1 MVKGKKK
8 NLLHNPM
15 FWIGIMSLIGLITG
29 IIIWAVSGSSGGGG
43 GGGGSCNLPNTCT
56 PFKNTN
62 DLSFAGET
70 SPKIATWAWN
80 TLVVGGY
87 LGYGIFANNT
97 GGYTWDT
104 NDDAVDKVMA
114 TKWDNQIPYSL
125 ADNAKYD
132 NVMTKLNAV
141 DSGSQFW
148 DFVSKDG
155 SYYTNNKR
163 RSMDAIKLAFDD
175 PKLTT
180 TTMSTRYKNII
191 NNLVKDGLEVAILIS
206 GKPAQDGSRYHGTS
220 FANMMT
226 QLDNATDWINTNNL
240 GDKVYISLDIEP
252 YDIALDMP
260 NNTGIIAWY
269 SKFLP
274 AIACHIYKHKGKDVY
289 YGLAINKN
297 PYLSQKAHDALQKLL
312 TANWTVNG
320 QPRGFRVLELMY
332 WFTAGDFLK
341 SSAMGYNTSHLV
353 NQLNTTWSNG
363 TATPISDAKAC
374 GVFLQFGMETT
385 GEIDL
390 LNYVLKQ
397 PTGGSGP
404 DVPCPSPYIAD
415 CQRAMQNS
423 SIEFANPCIG
433 YVCEN
438 SKFKTQA
445 KDNKSPEWYNA
456 LQFQGKSRD
465 YIANYGF
472 PFIPGCPV
480 GNTETA
486 KFPHEFW
493 QCNHEGNCYHEAGG
507 SEYGNCQSAPK
518 YIPSAINHKSC
529 EFLDMESWLLGGGAK
544 NMEKWLHSSTQGGA
558 YLQNVL
564 QAANGDLSLLYR
576 IPFCVEDLTGY
587 AANLYHAKN
596 DKWPLSGKYNNKGAY
611 TPGICTEGANIDDK
625 KYNFPASYNIPC
637 LGQTV
642 LDYADGKF
650 TPKWIAG
657 TLNTTGPG
665 GTPSCPL
672 DLYFNNENVK
682 T

>member
-29 IIIWAVSGSSGGGG
+29 IIIWAVSGSSGGGS
-43 GGGGSCNLPNTCT
+43 GGSCNLPNTCT
-56 PFKNTN
+56 LFKNNN
-62 DLSFAGET
+62 DLSFGAEK

-87 LGYGIFANNT
+87 LGYGIFANKT

-104 NDDAVDKVMA
+104 NGNAVDKVVA
-114 TKWDNQIPYSL
+114 TKWDKQIPYSL
-125 ADNAKYD
+125 DGIGTTYD
-132 NVMTKLNAV
+132 KVIKKLNAV
-141 DSGSQFW
+141 DSESQFW
-148 DFVSKDG
+148 DFVSKEG
-155 SYYTNNKR
+155 SYNNGNNS
-163 RSMDAIKLAFDD
+163 RSMDAVKLAFDD
-175 PKLTT
+175 PNLTT
-180 TTMSTRYKNII
+180 TTMSTRYKKII
-191 NNLVKDGLEVAILIS
+191 NNLVNDDLEVAILIS

-252 YDIALDMP
+252 YDIALDRP

-274 AIACHIYKHKGKDVY
+274 AIACRIYKHKGKDVY

-353 NQLNTTWSNG
+353 NQLNTTWSQG
-363 TATPISDAKAC
+363 TGATPISDAQAC

-390 LNYVLKQ
+390 LNYVSKTLSV
-397 PTGGSGP
+397 GGDG
-404 DVPCPSPYIAD
+404 VCPSPYTAD

-423 SIEFANPCIG
+423 SIEFANPCLG

-438 SKFKTQA
+438 NKFKTQA

-456 LQFQGKSRD
+456 LQFQGSSKE

-472 PFIPGCPV
+472 PFIPGCAEKDKP
-480 GNTETA
+480 ETA
-486 KFPHEFW
+486 KFPHQFW
-493 QCNHEGNCYHEAGG
+493 QCNHEGNCDREAGG

-518 YIPSAINHKSC
+518 YIPSAINYKSC

-544 NMEKWLHSSTQGGA
+544 NMETWLHSPKLGGL

-564 QAANGDLSLLYR
+564 KAANGDLSLLYR

-587 AANLYHAKN
+587 AANLYHANHAEKG
-596 DKWPLSGKYNNKGAY
+596 KWPLSGKYNNKGAY
-611 TPGICTEGANIDDK
+611 IPKLGGCTEGANIDGTN
-625 KYNFPASYNIPC
+625 YNFHDSYNIPC

-672 DLYFNNENVK
+672 DRYFNN
-682 T
+682 